1 PGGGAARRTAWRR
14 WARRHGAHGGALLPL
29 YGRSAGAV
37 ALGGRAG
44 RGVVS
49 VAGAA
54 RPRPRVG
61 EPVFA
66 GPVLPADARR
76 LERDRG
82 VAGRAGARAV
92 ARGGVAVAPR
102 DPAALVD
109 RVRGGTPRARRPV
122 PGALLRSRHRA
133 PRGWRERR
141 LVDLVAAGGGGRR
154 HGARV
159 LGGGPG
165 ARHGGAAQRSV
176 AAPGRV
182 RVGGARGPRRPLA
195 VAALWGLARVVHVR
209 LAPGARGRGGAGAV
223 SLGRMRH
230 RHRRRH
236 GRRARHLGR
245 GGRGPPRSR
254 RA

>member
-1 PGGGAARRTAWRR
+1 M
-14 WARRHGAHGGALLPL
+14 
-29 YGRSAGAV
+29 
-37 ALGGRAG
+37 GGRAG

-76 LERDRG
+76 VQRVRG

-92 ARGGVAVAPR
+92 AGGGAAVAPR
-102 DPAALVD
+102 DRAALVD
-109 RVRGGTPRARRPV
+109 RVRGGAPRARRPV

-133 PRGWRERR
+133 PRRWRERR
-141 LVDLVAAGGGGRR
+141 FVDLVAACGGGCR

-165 ARHGGAAQRSV
+165 ARHGGAARRSV
-176 AAPGRV
+176 DPPGRV
-182 RVGGARGPRRPLA
+182 RLGGARGARRPLA

-209 LAPGARGRGGAGAV
+209 LAPGARGRGGAGAD
-223 SLGRMRH
+223 SLGGLRH
-230 RHRRRH
+230 RHRCRH
-236 GRRARHLGR
+236 RRRARHLGR
-245 GGRGPPRSR
+245 GGRRPPRSR